1 MRDAGVASYGCFA
14 HSLQLVVNDGVLSQ
28 RSVSDLLAICR
39 QVVGHFKRSTVAYD
53 KLNVIQ
59 RNLGLP
65 EYHFKQ
71 DESIQWNSSLYMLK
85 SVEEQKMAL
94 ATYGTDGSIS
104 ALTSL
109 QLDTA
114 TKVINILTPIKEI
127 TKDISA
133 DTSTISQII
142 SLVRDLKKVLEE
154 QDNDHGFRT
163 MKHKMPESLNV
174 RFGSIEDVEFLS
186 LATLTDPRYK
196 DKFFTSITSRQCA
209 KEMLLSE

>member
-1 MRDAGVASYGCFA
+1 
-14 HSLQLVVNDGVLSQ
+14 
-28 RSVSDLLAICR
+28 
-39 QVVGHFKRSTVAYD
+39 
-53 KLNVIQ
+53 
-59 RNLGLP
+59 
-65 EYHFKQ
+65 
-71 DESIQWNSSLYMLK
+71 MLK
-85 SVEEQKMAL
+85 SVKEQKIAL

-114 TKVINILTPIKEI
+114 AKVINILTPIEEI

-163 MKHKMPESLNV
+163 MKRKMPE
-174 RFGSIEDVEFLS
+174 
-186 LATLTDPRYK
+186 
-196 DKFFTSITSRQCA
+196 
-209 KEMLLSE
+209 